1 MKGRRSVILIGLVL
15 IVLIITYLQWGREV
29 KVCDSS
35 IEKSENYYS
44 ENLTIITNKIW
55 VIDKEEFA
63 NDMVQ
68 KSIDNSFKNVRFSYD
83 LGQPNELCI
92 VVFVNNMRYRRGEP
106 NFTILFRQK
115 EKA

>member
-55 VIDKEEFA
+55 VIDKEELQ
-63 NDMVQ
+63 M
-68 KSIDNSFKNVRFSYD
+68 IW
-83 LGQPNELCI
+83 
-92 VVFVNNMRYRRGEP
+92 YRKVLIIHLRM
-106 NFTILFRQK
+106 LDFRMT
-115 EKA
+115 

>member
-44 ENLTIITNKIW
+44 VDVFFF
-55 VIDKEEFA
+55 VIFPK
-63 NDMVQ
+63 
-68 KSIDNSFKNVRFSYD
+68 
-83 LGQPNELCI
+83 P
-92 VVFVNNMRYRRGEP
+92 
-106 NFTILFRQK
+106 
-115 EKA
+115 